1 MESFRQPTVQAV
13 DDAPQEDRALRP
25 QRFSE
30 MVGQRAVFERLSIAV
45 DASRKRG
52 ETLGHILLDGPPGRG
67 KTTFATC
74 IPKELGTTLQIAS
87 GAALAAPKDLL
98 PYLTNCAEGSVLF
111 VDEIHR
117 MPIAVEEFLYPAM
130 EDFRIDITLGDG
142 VSARTIN
149 MPLRPFTLVGATT
162 RPGLLSAP
170 LRARFVMPE
179 HLDFY
184 SREDLAEI
192 VRRSAVKLDMPMD
205 DATADEIAQRSRGT
219 PRLANNRLR
228 WIRDF
233 STSRA
238 EGSIDVE
245 IARTALEMQGID
257 ELGLDS
263 FDRRYLET
271 IQRVFAGGPVGI
283 EAIVASP
290 PGARSIWGPC
300 RRSARRVVSSR
311 ESFEGVSLLSSP
323 VREPVCLRAGTCF
336 SAAIDRGERGWVEYA
351 TQTPCPVG
359 DPWPFPSDVN
369 QIKRPVHGGRT
380 TSSRPVS

>member
-52 ETLGHILLDGPPGRG
+52 ETLGHILLDGPPGLG

-111 VDEIHR
+111 IDEIHR
-117 MPIAVEEFLYPAM
+117 LPIAVEEFLYPAM

-170 LRARFVMPE
+170 LRDRFVMRE

-283 EAIVASP
+283 EAIAHTMSSATDTLEDDVEP
-290 PGARSIWGPC
+290 FLLRCELVVRTPRG
-300 RRSARRVVSSR
+300 RR
-311 ESFEGVSLLSSP
+311 LTP
-323 VREPVCLRAGTCF
+323 
-336 SAAIDRGERGWVEYA
+336 RGEEHLGTMPKIGPQARL
-351 TQTPCPVG
+351 
-359 DPWPFPSDVN
+359 F
-369 QIKRPVHGGRT
+369 
-380 TSSRPVS
+380 

>member
-13 DDAPQEDRALRP
+13 DDAPPEDRALRP

-52 ETLGHILLDGPPGRG
+52 ETLGHILLDGPPGLG

-98 PYLTNCAEGSVLF
+98 PYLTNCSEGSVLF

-117 MPIAVEEFLYPAM
+117 LPIAVEEFLYPAM

-170 LRARFVMPE
+170 LRDRFVMRE

-184 SREDLAEI
+184 SVEDLAEI

-205 DATADEIAQRSRGT
+205 DATADEIARRSRGT

-238 EGSIDVE
+238 QGSIDVE

-257 ELGLDS
+257 ELGLDG

-283 EAIVASP
+283 EAIAHTMSSATDTLEDDVEP
-290 PGARSIWGPC
+290 YLLRCELVVRTPRG
-300 RRSARRVVSSR
+300 RR
-311 ESFEGVSLLSSP
+311 LTP
-323 VREPVCLRAGTCF
+323 
-336 SAAIDRGERGWVEYA
+336 RGEEHLGA
-351 TQTPCPVG
+351 MPK
-359 DPWPFPSDVN
+359 
-369 QIKRPVHGGRT
+369 IRPQGRLF
-380 TSSRPVS
+380 

>member
-13 DDAPQEDRALRP
+13 DDAPPEDRALRP

-52 ETLGHILLDGPPGRG
+52 ETLGHILLDGPPGLG

-170 LRARFVMPE
+170 LRDRFVMRE

-238 EGSIDVE
+238 EGSIDVQ

-257 ELGLDS
+257 ELGLDG

-283 EAIVASP
+283 EAIAHTMSSATDTLEDDVEP
-290 PGARSIWGPC
+290 YLLRCELVVRTPRG
-300 RRSARRVVSSR
+300 RR
-311 ESFEGVSLLSSP
+311 LTP
-323 VREPVCLRAGTCF
+323 
-336 SAAIDRGERGWVEYA
+336 RGEEHLGTMPKIGPQARL
-351 TQTPCPVG
+351 
-359 DPWPFPSDVN
+359 F
-369 QIKRPVHGGRT
+369 
-380 TSSRPVS
+380 

>member
-13 DDAPQEDRALRP
+13 DDAPPEDRALRP

-52 ETLGHILLDGPPGRG
+52 ETLGHILLDGPPGLG

-170 LRARFVMPE
+170 LRDRFVMRE

-283 EAIVASP
+283 EAIAHTMSSATDTLEDDVEP
-290 PGARSIWGPC
+290 FLLRCELVVRTPRG
-300 RRSARRVVSSR
+300 RR
-311 ESFEGVSLLSSP
+311 LTP
-323 VREPVCLRAGTCF
+323 
-336 SAAIDRGERGWVEYA
+336 RGEEHLG
-351 TQTPCPVG
+351 TMPKIGPQ
-359 DPWPFPSDVN
+359 
-369 QIKRPVHGGRT
+369 GRLF
-380 TSSRPVS
+380 